1 MAKSVTIEVEVDDG
15 SETLTRQV
23 FAFFG
28 HTLIAIGTWGAM
40 MLIGYVINPPYI
52 PQIVISILSLLVPLV
67 AGMLI
72 VSVRPSEM
80 APHVWLA
87 GIIWMLFL
95 SLWLLDLPTGPNAC
109 NQCAATEKIVRSFFS
124 YPTPSGLIDDNGPFF
139 GTWPAIATIG
149 YGIGAAIV
157 QARRK
162 KSAK

>member
-1 MAKSVTIEVEVDDG
+1 MAKLISTAIDADDG

-28 HTLIAIGTWGAM
+28 HTLIALAVWAAVMLVGYIVNPAYVPQVAISVLSFVIPCIAGA
-40 MLIGYVINPPYI
+40 V
-52 PQIVISILSLLVPLV
+52 V
-67 AGMLI
+67 
-72 VSVRPSEM
+72 VSTRPSEI
-80 APHVWLA
+80 APHIWLA

-109 NQCAATEKIVRSFFS
+109 DQCAATEKIVRSFFS
-124 YPTPSGLIDDNGPFF
+124 YPSPSGLIDDNGPFF

-149 YGIGAAIV
+149 YGIGAGIL

-162 KSAK
+162 KQS

>member
-40 MLIGYVINPPYI
+40 MLIGYVINPP
-52 PQIVISILSLLVPLV
+52 PTFRRSLSPSILSLLVPLV

-95 SLWLLDLPTGPNAC
+95 SLWLLDLPHWP
-109 NQCAATEKIVRSFFS
+109 QCLQPVRRHRKRLCARSS
-124 YPTPSGLIDDNGPFF
+124 
-139 GTWPAIATIG
+139 AIPLPVAL
-149 YGIGAAIV
+149 
-157 QARRK
+157 
-162 KSAK
+162 